1 MSTSEKAQNDLK
13 KLKST
18 YASEL
23 STLKELFTD
32 WTDDDLVFALQDA
45 DGDLELAIDRI
56 SEGHASQWGEV
67 KTKKSKKEAAQ
78 AAQQQ
83 QPVVIPNNSTKSQ
96 EHRPTKSKQRLP
108 QQKNWSST
116 KKQDDWSKSW
126 SVEHK
131 KPSPSKPH
139 TDSTKTW
146 ASLLQ

>member
-56 SEGHASQWGEV
+56 SEG
-67 KTKKSKKEAAQ
+67 
-78 AAQQQ
+78 
-83 QPVVIPNNSTKSQ
+83 
-96 EHRPTKSKQRLP
+96 KQ
-108 QQKNWSST
+108 SSV
-116 KKQDDWSKSW
+116 
-126 SVEHK
+126 SVLF
-131 KPSPSKPH
+131 
-139 TDSTKTW
+139 T
-146 ASLLQ
+146 